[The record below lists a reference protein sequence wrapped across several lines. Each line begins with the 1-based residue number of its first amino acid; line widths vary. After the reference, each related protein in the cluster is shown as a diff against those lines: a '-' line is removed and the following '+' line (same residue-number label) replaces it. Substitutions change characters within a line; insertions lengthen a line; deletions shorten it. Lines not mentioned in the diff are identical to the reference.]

1 MTNDSKN
8 DLTLDEYLA
17 VDRSKVH
24 RNGDLGKW
32 WGQGARS
39 AALQRV
45 DWTGLRV
52 TPGIMACL
60 VIAPLLVVIGAARL
74 YFVGNVEFFSPAIL
88 FGWLGTVVAAWVSW
102 LLVPDHRAPELPGPP
117 TAMHLF
123 GMFLAQGLIVTL
135 VGGLMSLIVAR
146 GMPIA
151 PPELHRQ
158 VFNASI
164 GMWWAWH
171 AVAQLGLIR
180 RVAATNTAPRWIAS
194 IVMLASLAANAVTDR
209 PPYWYVAQPQ
219 VAQAPAQEPFQLTQE
234 LIELQP
240 LLLREKLAAIK
251 AGPAGATNLYAIT
264 FSPYA
269 AEDVFRRESALV
281 AGVMQE
287 RFGATDRTIQ
297 LVNSAGTATAW
308 PWATPLN
315 LQRAIRRMAEVMDR
329 ERDVLFIHLTSHGA
343 RNGQLSAD
351 FEPLTVGLVTPAVLS
366 AMLDEAGIR
375 YRVISVSACYSGSWI
390 EPLANFDT
398 LVMTSAD
405 ADHTSYGCGRGSE
418 LTYFGR
424 AMYAEALQTTWSF
437 EQAHAA
443 ARTVIDQRERAAG
456 KNDGFSNPQIRVGET
471 IRAKLAQ
478 FVAQRQ
484 VQQ

>member
-1 MTNDSKN
+1 
-8 DLTLDEYLA
+8 
-17 VDRSKVH
+17 
-24 RNGDLGKW
+24 
-32 WGQGARS
+32 
-39 AALQRV
+39 
-45 DWTGLRV
+45 
-52 TPGIMACL
+52 
-60 VIAPLLVVIGAARL
+60 
-74 YFVGNVEFFSPAIL
+74 
-88 FGWLGTVVAAWVSW
+88 
-102 LLVPDHRAPELPGPP
+102 
-117 TAMHLF
+117 
-123 GMFLAQGLIVTL
+123 
-135 VGGLMSLIVAR
+135 VGGLMGLLIAR

-158 VFNASI
+158 VFDVAI
-164 GMWWAWH
+164 AIVWAWY

-180 RVAATNTAPRWIAS
+180 RVTAANPAPRWIAS

-209 PPYWYVAQPQ
+209 PPYWYVAQSQ
-219 VAQAPAQEPFQLTQE
+219 LAQAPAQEPFQLTQE

-240 LLLREKLAAIK
+240 LLLRDKLASIK
-251 AGPAGATNLYAIT
+251 AGPTGATNMYAIT

-281 AGVMQE
+281 AEVMQQ

-297 LVNSAGTATAW
+297 LVNSAGTATVW

-315 LQRAIRRMAEVMDR
+315 LKRAIGRMAEVMDR
-329 ERDVLFIHLTSHGA
+329 ERDILFIHLTSHGA

-351 FEPLTVGLVTPAVLS
+351 FEPLTVGMVTPAVLS

-398 LVMTSAD
+398 LVMTAAD

-443 ARTVIDQRERAAG
+443 SRTVIDQRERATG

-478 FVAQRQ
+478 FAAQRQ
-484 VQQ
+484 LQQ